1 MSHYQSLGRTPK
13 VILIAS
19 GGQWEQDASKIAADI
34 GVSWITFAS
43 GDDVLALEAGDYN
56 DSCVLVD
63 SRHPNVDWTALY
75 DGMLEKLIEIPVVVS
90 VPEANWHESIK
101 SVTECANFVVSQPMD
116 KEQMIEMIDCAHQN
130 ESFVRHRY
138 AVERSYRRLVML
150 DERERSILTLA
161 VEGSP
166 NKQIARKLGYH
177 IKTIERIRNV
187 AYDKLRVRSTAE
199 MTRLMTLAEL
209 YQFVRPTKYPV
220 QTHAGVPRTK

>member
-1 MSHYQSLGRTPK
+1 MSHYQSLGRSPK
-13 VILIAS
+13 VILISS
-19 GGQWEQDASKIAADI
+19 GAQWEQEASKVATELGIR
-34 GVSWITFAS
+34 WITFQSSAE
-43 GDDVLALEAGDYN
+43 VLALEGGEYN
-56 DSCVLVD
+56 DTCVLVD
-63 SRHPNVDWTALY
+63 SQHPNVDWTALY
-75 DGMLEKLIEIPVVVS
+75 DGMLEKLIEIPVVVA
-90 VPEANWHESIK
+90 VPEADWHDSVD
-101 SVTECANFVVSQPMD
+101 SVTQCANFVVSRPMD
-116 KEQMIEMIDCAHQN
+116 KEQTIEMVDCAYQN

-138 AVERSYRRLVML
+138 AVERSYRRLVTL
-150 DERERSILTLA
+150 DERERSILSLA

-220 QTHAGVPRTK
+220 QTLAATPRAQ